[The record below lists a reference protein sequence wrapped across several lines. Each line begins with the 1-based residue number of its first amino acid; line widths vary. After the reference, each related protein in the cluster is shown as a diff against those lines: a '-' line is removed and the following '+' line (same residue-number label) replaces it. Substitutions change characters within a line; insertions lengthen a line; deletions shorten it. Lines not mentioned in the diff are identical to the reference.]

1 MYHHTAAVRNCLCSL
16 VSSAV
21 TVLAYMTEMAH
32 ATGPALYGHRAPGV
46 YNILFLHNWSVGTL
60 TRFNKIAIQGS
71 PQMAVDKKDN
81 SLSRV
86 YSYYPKCNLPLF
98 YV

>member
-1 MYHHTAAVRNCLCSL
+1 MYKQKRLIDSAPFSL
-16 VSSAV
+16 P
-21 TVLAYMTEMAH
+21 LD
-32 ATGPALYGHRAPGV
+32 
-46 YNILFLHNWSVGTL
+46 L
-60 TRFNKIAIQGS
+60 TRVNKIAIQGS
-71 PQMAVDKKDN
+71 HQMAVDKKAN